1 MPKLFSLCVAAILLT
16 STAAGAVCLPSKGRK
31 CVDLSG
37 IPDAARQVIG
47 SEELATTK
55 AAVPPPAAVPTPYT
69 GPTIGFS
76 NMIRSAPEIGYHWSI
91 N

>member
-1 MPKLFSLCVAAILLT
+1 MPKLLSLCVAAILLT
-16 STAAGAVCLPSKGRK
+16 STAAGAVCLPSKRHK

-37 IPDAARQVIG
+37 IPDAAQQVIG
-47 SEELATTK
+47 SEKLATTK
-55 AAVPPPAAVPTPYT
+55 AAPVPPTATQAPYT

-76 NMIRSAPEIGYHWSI
+76 NMIRRAPEIGYHWSI